1 MNFGPELDRRK
12 LLQRMALLVGGAMLP
27 GGAEALAAAV
37 ASGKRQLDNTH
48 YELLTALADTI
59 VPTTDTPGAVAAGVP
74 QLVDAMLGTWAS
86 PTQRAELTAELE
98 AIDRLAR
105 DKGKK
110 GFVALAPAEREALL
124 KPYDVAAL
132 KQVPPPPP
140 PVDAEGK
147 KKPAEGNSLMMG
159 PRFANASY
167 GKLKELIVVGFYYSE
182 TALTRDLAYVHSPG
196 EWRPSTPITPSTRPW
211 GGFGLF

>member
-12 LLQRMALLVGGAMLP
+12 LLQRMALLVGATMLP
-27 GGAEALAAAV
+27 GSTEALAAAV

-48 YELLTALADTI
+48 FEILTALADTI

-74 QLVDAMLGTWAS
+74 QVVDAMLGAWAS
-86 PTQRAELTAELE
+86 PAHRAELTAELD

-105 DKGKK
+105 DKGGK
-110 GFVALAPAEREALL
+110 GFVALTPAEREALL
-124 KPYDVAAL
+124 KPYDATSL
-132 KQVPPPPP
+132 KQMPPPPP

-147 KKPAEGNSLMMG
+147 KKPAEGISMMQG
-159 PRFANASY
+159 PTFANPSY

-182 TALTRDLAYVHSPG
+182 PALTHDLAYVHSPG